1 MLRAVFCVAFLVF
14 VAPLGCGPVVY
25 SVAVAGAAQAVEEA
39 RQAGATQHATYEYHY
54 ALEHLTKA
62 REFANE
68 AEYQNASDMAHVA
81 EEYGNRARDLARRRH
96 RESGR

>member
-1 MLRAVFCVAFLVF
+1 MRRAVLLV
-14 VAPLGCGPVVY
+14 VSVLLAGAQGCGPVVY

-39 RQAGATQHATYEYHY
+39 RQAGATQHASYEYHY
-54 ALEHLTKA
+54 ALEHLNKA

-68 AEYQNASDMAHVA
+68 AEYQNASDMANVA